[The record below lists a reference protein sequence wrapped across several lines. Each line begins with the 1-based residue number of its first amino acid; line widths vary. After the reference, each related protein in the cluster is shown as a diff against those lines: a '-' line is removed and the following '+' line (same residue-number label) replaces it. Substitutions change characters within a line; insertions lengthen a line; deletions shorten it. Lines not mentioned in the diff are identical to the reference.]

1 MGFTNICTLLL
12 LLLQKIFGLGLLDTI
27 TSTAESKDCPGR
39 CVHALATIICY
50 EVLEDV
56 PCPSSSM
63 KCCVEPPPLNTTIK
77 TTTPAPATTTGTV
90 IADRTVMTTTT
101 YRTVSCVAASNVLD
115 LIVDFFSRQLKRK
128 LHIVP

>member
-1 MGFTNICTLLL
+1 MDLRFFVFLY
-12 LLLQKIFGLGLLDTI
+12 LGLLDTI

-77 TTTPAPATTTGTV
+77 PTTPVPVTTTGTIV
-90 IADRTVMTTTT
+90 VDRTAMTTTT
-101 YRTVSCVAASNVLD
+101 YRTVSFSAVLK
-115 LIVDFFSRQLKRK
+115 LTDFY
-128 LHIVP
+128 

>member
-1 MGFTNICTLLL
+1 MDLHVRLLSTY
-12 LLLQKIFGLGLLDTI
+12 FDVGLLDTI

-77 TTTPAPATTTGTV
+77 TTTPSPVTTTGLAIT
-90 IADRTVMTTTT
+90 DRTVMTTTT
-101 YRTVSCVAASNVLD
+101 YRTVSGVVVLNP
-115 LIVDFFSRQLKRK
+115 QKT
-128 LHIVP
+128 

>member
-1 MGFTNICTLLL
+1 MRILL
-12 LLLQKIFGLGLLDTI
+12 LGLLDTI

-63 KCCVEPPPLNTTIK
+63 KCCVEPPPLNTTVK
-77 TTTPAPATTTGTV
+77 TTTPVPTTTTDT
-90 IADRTVMTTTT
+90 DRTTITTTT
-101 YRTVSCVAASNVLD
+101 YRTVSSEL
-115 LIVDFFSRQLKRK
+115 LYHFK
-128 LHIVP
+128 L